1 MKVKKIVVALLA
13 AGIGA
18 GAPLVHAADADRIA
32 QLEKQLK
39 LMQAQLDEMKKNSV
53 SASEVS
59 ELRDQMSA
67 QTKENVVVGDIP
79 NSFRVPGSDV
89 SVRLYGVAELNMVH
103 ETKGDNSNNDY
114 STFMPYMPLNGS
126 RASERNGQTYLHA
139 RTSRIGI
146 EGATPSPFGM
156 IMAKVEGDFNN
167 DPRTGNSAVYGSTNN
182 IYTQQATNS
191 YGFRL
196 RHAYVQTPNWLF
208 GQTWSTFMDI
218 DNTPETIDFNG
229 PIGSTFIRQPQIR
242 YTYVTPQYGNFAVAL
257 ENSVS
262 YVMDAKT
269 SSDGPSLAAT
279 PAGFSKSP
287 DVVVRWDKPF
297 TWGSLSLRGV
307 SHEHRLNGDVCDG
320 TFNGSSCNT
329 MSVNTSRR
337 GYGLAAS
344 GQIKTWGDDFISW
357 IVTGGEGIG
366 RYFNY
371 IEGAGYNVA
380 SRSIEMEKAMGVV
393 LGYQR
398 KFSDSFRMNFVFG
411 HQRHF
416 ENSYTDWAKA
426 NGVDSTRYGINRNVS
441 QFHIGGIWNPV
452 KVMDIG
458 IEYIYGRRETLAGEH
473 GNMSRINFLTRYN
486 FN

>member
-1 MKVKKIVVALLA
+1 
-13 AGIGA
+13 
-18 GAPLVHAADADRIA
+18 
-32 QLEKQLK
+32 
-39 LMQAQLDEMKKNSV
+39 
-53 SASEVS
+53 
-59 ELRDQMSA
+59 
-67 QTKENVVVGDIP
+67 
-79 NSFRVPGSDV
+79 
-89 SVRLYGVAELNMVH
+89 
-103 ETKGDNSNNDY
+103 
-114 STFMPYMPLNGS
+114 MPYMPLNGS
-126 RASERNGQTYLHA
+126 RASERKGQTYLHA

-167 DPRTGNSAVYGSTNN
+167 DPRTGNSAVYGSLNN

-262 YVMDAKT
+262 YVLDPTGSA
-269 SSDGPSLAAT
+269 SA
-279 PAGFSKSP
+279 AGFSKVP
-287 DVVVRWDKPF
+287 DLVLRWDKPF
-297 TWGSLSLRGV
+297 TWGSLSLRGI
-307 SHEHRLNGDVCDG
+307 SHEHRVNGTLCLVSNCDSTIPG
-320 TFNGSSCNT
+320 ETANVNGSK
-329 MSVNTSRR
+329 R

-371 IEGAGYNVA
+371 IEGAGYNA
-380 SRSIEMEKAMGVV
+380 TTNSIEMEKAMGVV

-398 KFSDSFRMNFVFG
+398 KFSDSFRMNFVYG
-411 HQRHF
+411 HQRNF
-416 ENSYTDWAKA
+416 DSAYTDWARA
-426 NGVDSTRYGINRNVS
+426 NGLDSGRYGVNRNVS

-458 IEYIYGRRETLAGEH
+458 LEYIYGRRETLAGEH
-473 GNMSRINFLTRYN
+473 GNMSRINFLARYN

>member
-1 MKVKKIVVALLA
+1 
-13 AGIGA
+13 
-18 GAPLVHAADADRIA
+18 
-32 QLEKQLK
+32 
-39 LMQAQLDEMKKNSV
+39 
-53 SASEVS
+53 
-59 ELRDQMSA
+59 
-67 QTKENVVVGDIP
+67 
-79 NSFRVPGSDV
+79 
-89 SVRLYGVAELNMVH
+89 
-103 ETKGDNSNNDY
+103 
-114 STFMPYMPLNGS
+114 
-126 RASERNGQTYLHA
+126 
-139 RTSRIGI
+139 
-146 EGATPSPFGM
+146 
-156 IMAKVEGDFNN
+156 
-167 DPRTGNSAVYGSTNN
+167 
-182 IYTQQATNS
+182 
-191 YGFRL
+191 
-196 RHAYVQTPNWLF
+196 VQTPNWLF

-269 SSDGPSLAAT
+269 STDPSIVAT

-320 TFNGSSCNT
+320 TFNGNSCNT

-426 NGVDSTRYGINRNVS
+426 NGVDSGRYGINRNVS

>member
-103 ETKGDNSNNDY
+103 ETKGDNSKNDY

-126 RASERNGQTYLHA
+126 RESERKGQTYLHA

-167 DPRTGNSAVYGSTNN
+167 DPRTGNSAVYGSLDN

-262 YVMDAKT
+262 YVLDPTGSA
-269 SSDGPSLAAT
+269 SA
-279 PAGFSKSP
+279 AGFSKVP
-287 DVVVRWDKPF
+287 DLVLRWDKPF
-297 TWGSLSLRGV
+297 TWGSLSLRGI
-307 SHEHRLNGDVCDG
+307 SHEHRVNGTLCLVSNCDSNVPG
-320 TFNGSSCNT
+320 ETANVNGSK
-329 MSVNTSRR
+329 R

-371 IEGAGYNVA
+371 IEGAGYNAA
-380 SRSIEMEKAMGVV
+380 SNSIEMERAMGVV

-398 KFSDSFRMNFVFG
+398 KFSDTFRMNFVYG
-411 HQRHF
+411 HQRNF
-416 ENSYTDWAKA
+416 DNGYTDWARA
-426 NGVDSTRYGINRNVS
+426 NRLDSGRYGVNRNVS

-458 IEYIYGRRETLAGEH
+458 LEYIYGRRETLAGEH
-473 GNMSRINFLTRYN
+473 GNMSRINFLARYN

>member
-1 MKVKKIVVALLA
+1 MEVKKIVIALLA

-32 QLEKQLK
+32 QLEKQLQ
-39 LMQAQLDEMKKNSV
+39 LMQAQLDEMKKNLV
-53 SASEVS
+53 PASEVS

-79 NSFRVPGSDV
+79 NSFRIPGSDV
-89 SVRLYGVAELNMVH
+89 SIRVYGIAELNMVH

-126 RASERNGQTYLHA
+126 RAAERKGQTYLHA

-167 DPRTGNSAVYGSTNN
+167 DPRTGNSAVYGSLNN

-191 YGFRL
+191 YNFRL

-262 YVMDAKT
+262 YVLDPTGST
-269 SSDGPSLAAT
+269 SA
-279 PAGFSKSP
+279 AGFSKVP
-287 DVVVRWDKPF
+287 DVVLRWDKPF
-297 TWGSLSLRGV
+297 SWGSLSLRGV
-307 SHEHRLNGDVCDG
+307 SHEYRVNGTLCLVSNCDTTVPG
-320 TFNGSSCNT
+320 QTANVNGSK
-329 MSVNTSRR
+329 R

-344 GQIKTWGDDFISW
+344 GQIKT
-357 IVTGGEGIG
+357 
-366 RYFNY
+366 
-371 IEGAGYNVA
+371 
-380 SRSIEMEKAMGVV
+380 
-393 LGYQR
+393 
-398 KFSDSFRMNFVFG
+398 
-411 HQRHF
+411 
-416 ENSYTDWAKA
+416 
-426 NGVDSTRYGINRNVS
+426 
-441 QFHIGGIWNPV
+441 
-452 KVMDIG
+452 
-458 IEYIYGRRETLAGEH
+458 
-473 GNMSRINFLTRYN
+473 
-486 FN
+486 